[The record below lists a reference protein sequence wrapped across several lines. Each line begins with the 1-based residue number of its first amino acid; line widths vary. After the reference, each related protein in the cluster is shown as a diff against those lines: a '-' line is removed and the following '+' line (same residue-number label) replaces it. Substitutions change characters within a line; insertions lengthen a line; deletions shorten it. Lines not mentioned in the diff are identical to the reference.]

1 MPPRTARRH
10 KQGAESH
17 DRILEAALEISA
29 ERGYDGTTMA
39 LVCERAG
46 LPASS
51 VYWHFKNKDALL
63 AAVLEHSYTRWR
75 AGEDGYEHSDTGDV
89 RARFRNRF
97 DRVRVG
103 LTERPE
109 FWRLGL
115 MLALL
120 SGPEDLAARD
130 RFLQVRQDTLDKTV
144 SWAGAVLGA
153 DAVSRHP
160 ELPSLLTQL
169 LMAAGDGLFMAS
181 IIDPR
186 WSFPK
191 ITDALGRGFGD
202 ATVARAAAPKAKRGR
217 RTRFPDPPAPRP
229 APEDSRE
236 RLLWAASRVAA
247 ERGYVG
253 TTISRVC
260 AESGLPVSSVYWY
273 FDDKDAL
280 LAAVVQTS
288 WDDWLGHQPH
298 WQPAVGAE
306 ERDET
311 LRRVLLQG
319 TRSFVDAPDFLRVGH
334 GVSLARQDQETAARA
349 LFLQVRRETE
359 KTLSSWFLDTF
370 ATSSC
375 AGDKALAHLLARV
388 VIAITDGLFLA
399 EQIDSW
405 DWDLD
410 ALIDLLVDVLE
421 AIVADREAKASGRS

>member
-75 AGEDGYEHSDTGDV
+75 AGENDYEHSDTGDV

-144 SWAGAVLGA
+144 SWAGADHG
-153 DAVSRHP
+153 S
-160 ELPSLLTQL
+160 S
-169 LMAAGDGLFMAS
+169 S
-181 IIDPR
+181 
-186 WSFPK
+186 S
-191 ITDALGRGFGD
+191 
-202 ATVARAAAPKAKRGR
+202 
-217 RTRFPDPPAPRP
+217 PAPR
-229 APEDSRE
+229 
-236 RLLWAASRVAA
+236 
-247 ERGYVG
+247 VG
-253 TTISRVC
+253 R
-260 AESGLPVSSVYWY
+260 
-273 FDDKDAL
+273 
-280 LAAVVQTS
+280 
-288 WDDWLGHQPH
+288 
-298 WQPAVGAE
+298 
-306 ERDET
+306 
-311 LRRVLLQG
+311 
-319 TRSFVDAPDFLRVGH
+319 
-334 GVSLARQDQETAARA
+334 
-349 LFLQVRRETE
+349 
-359 KTLSSWFLDTF
+359 
-370 ATSSC
+370 
-375 AGDKALAHLLARV
+375 
-388 VIAITDGLFLA
+388 
-399 EQIDSW
+399 
-405 DWDLD
+405 
-410 ALIDLLVDVLE
+410 
-421 AIVADREAKASGRS
+421 